1 MSGFEITC
9 ANKDVRGRIIRI
21 GGEGWSMEIRDA
33 IVKTVSHH
41 LRLYVRVNGT
51 LVEVGVRGEG
61 FDAYL
66 ALEPEG
72 FPLHNLTD
80 LASC

>member
-9 ANKDVRGRIIRI
+9 ANKNSRGRVVRI
-21 GGEGWSMEIRDA
+21 GGEGWSLGVHEA
-33 IVKTVSHH
+33 IVKIVSNQ
-41 LRLYVRVNGT
+41 LRFTIYVDGD
-51 LVEVGVRGEG
+51 LVQLGVRGEG

-72 FPLHNLTD
+72 SPLHD
-80 LASC
+80 LDIPSC